1 MDSEFDNSVESFL
14 DGGDLPDCVFCSS
27 DLVAVKF
34 LSMAVERGIK
44 VPDDMKVLGFDD
56 IDISKYVGLSSV
68 SQSLDESGR
77 MAAECVLNRLRN
89 GGKSSFSVMVP
100 ISVVERKTT

>member
-1 MDSEFDNSVESFL
+1 
-14 DGGDLPDCVFCSS
+14 
-27 DLVAVKF
+27 
-34 LSMAVERGIK
+34 
-44 VPDDMKVLGFDD
+44 MKVLGFDD

-89 GGKSSFSVMVP
+89 GGERGFFVMVP